1 MLVNGAGEKLYKIL
15 IAVPC
20 GETVHARFAQDLAL
34 MLSYTTYVRPAME
47 VHLAFVQGT
56 YLPRAR
62 AALVAHAL
70 ERTATHILWLDAD
83 MRFPKDTLFRLMRH
97 EKPVVAANYACRQP
111 PIIPTVTRED
121 GSPLWGS
128 GLDLV
133 EAKHAGMGCMLTEVA
148 VFQTI
153 GKPYFAVGYS
163 PRDDEYAGEDIFF
176 CEKARKHDYAIWIDG
191 GLSEEIKHL
200 GGFAF
205 EMGHA
210 RMTRDAALTQEP

>member
-1 MLVNGAGEKLYKIL
+1 MLVNESGEKLYKIL

-34 MLSYTTYVRPAME
+34 MLSYTTYVRPEME

-62 AALVAHAL
+62 AALVAHAM

-97 EKPVVAANYACRQP
+97 EKPVVAANYATRQP
-111 PIIPTVTRED
+111 PIIPVTTMED
-121 GSPLWGS
+121 GALLFDH
-128 GLDLV
+128 GLELV
-133 EAKHAGMGCMLTEVA
+133 EAKQTGMGCMLTEVA
-148 VFQTI
+148 VFQKI
-153 GKPYFAVGYS
+153 GKPYFAVGYA
-163 PRDDEYAGEDIFF
+163 PKDDEYAGEDIFF
-176 CEKARKHDYAIWIDG
+176 CAKARDHGFAIWIDG

-210 RMTRDAALTQEP
+210 RMTRDAAMET